1 LRLYDTNATKAV
13 VKRWIDFYKR
23 YRPILDSDVI
33 HVRRPDSRDVDCL
46 LHVNPQ
52 LKEKGL
58 AAVFNPLDR
67 PVQKTLTLPLYY
79 TGLTETATIRR
90 EEGEPAT
97 YRLDR
102 RYNVEVPL
110 QMAPRSATWLLIE

>member
-1 LRLYDTNATKAV
+1 
-13 VKRWIDFYKR
+13 
-23 YRPILDSDVI
+23 
-33 HVRRPDSRDVDCL
+33 
-46 LHVNPQ
+46 
-52 LKEKGL
+52 
-58 AAVFNPLDR
+58 
-67 PVQKTLTLPLYY
+67 LYY